1 MKQLELKIQ
10 QPVNVLYVLYLVI
23 EFKIKVNL
31 FMGEGQATVPKTTS
45 YHSIVTVYKMLLLLF
60 TLITTISATDNGTRS
75 ISLPSANIH
84 PPDSFI
90 PISSQSIELNCTGV
104 GVLRWYRGY
113 NFDAPLDK
121 LTQLLEEGIL
131 SLKIDLTKDGYSHGS
146 DDRNRAYFCTA
157 TNTFG
162 VARSRTIQTAYFK
175 GFGDIDNT
183 TVIVRLGEAVALF
196 CNVTQRPIP
205 TIVWY
210 KNDTIIVTNTVNGNP
225 KSILLDD
232 GQYLVIYNLVDDDV
246 AATYKCGVT
255 NVVNPQNSSHKYTLN
270 KVNTIPGGFLVYR
283 PPIANQFVAPH
294 QNVSFYYIAA
304 TNSSDDGNGTLAA
317 AAGNIVNSTAQD
329 HYLLRVRLN
338 NEGTSRSSLVL
349 FLTQNGITVDGSM
362 LEVAYTVV
370 EPLTVTQLSMTVNST
385 LFHRFESESIIFTCA
400 ATGTNITLRWY
411 FNGLPL
417 INDKNT
423 LVLSDLTASSAGV
436 YQCFWD
442 GVFDTDKESISWALQ
457 VLPSTSPTSRAL
469 SNEAI
474 IGILFAV
481 NLLLILVIVSMIII
495 FFKFIRQDNNNKSTT
510 GTTNE
515 EDEPQSVQNEAYG
528 IHNKFMN
535 QESIITK
542 DDSYESLSPPL
553 PPPSPPVYSNVIQ
566 VTETLV

>member
-1 MKQLELKIQ
+1 M
-10 QPVNVLYVLYLVI
+10 
-23 EFKIKVNL
+23 L
-31 FMGEGQATVPKTTS
+31 FL
-45 YHSIVTVYKMLLLLF
+45 II
-60 TLITTISATDNGTRS
+60 TLITTISATDNGTGS

-121 LTQLLEEGIL
+121 LTQILEEGIL
-131 SLKIDLTKDGYSHGS
+131 SLKINLTEDGYSKGL
-146 DDRNRAYFCTA
+146 DDRNCSYFCTA

-162 VARSRTIQTAYFK
+162 VARSRAVQTAYFK

-183 TVIVRLGEAVALF
+183 IVIVKLNEAVALF
-196 CNVTQRPIP
+196 CNVTQRPVP

-210 KNDTIIVTNTVNGNP
+210 KNDKIIVPDAASATSP
-225 KSILLDD
+225 KYTLLDD

-255 NVVNPQNSSHKYTLN
+255 NVVNPQNSSYKYTLN

-294 QNVSFYYIAA
+294 QDVSFYYIAA
-304 TNSSDDGNGTLAA
+304 TNPSGNGNGGTQVA
-317 AAGNIVNSTAQD
+317 AAGTIAKPIATD

-338 NEGTSRSSLVL
+338 NEGASRSSLIL
-349 FLTQNGITVDGSM
+349 FLTHNGITVHGSM

-370 EPLTVTQLSMTVNST
+370 EPLAVTQLSMIANST
-385 LFHRFESESIIFTCA
+385 LFHRFESESIIFNCA

-423 LVLSDLTASSAGV
+423 LVLTDLSASNVGV

-457 VLPSTSPTSRAL
+457 VLPNSSPTKDVRAL
-469 SNEAI
+469 SHEAFT
-474 IGILFAV
+474 GILYGV
-481 NLLLILVIVSMIII
+481 DLLLIVVIVVIIVAV
-495 FFKFIRQDNNNKSTT
+495 FLYIRKRLCNYKSA
-510 GTTNE
+510 TTNE
-515 EDEPQSVQNEAYG
+515 EDEPQAAQNEAYG
-528 IHNKFMN
+528 IRDEFMN
-535 QESIITK
+535 QESIITE
-542 DDSYESLSPPL
+542 DNESYESLSFSPPPPPPPPL
-553 PPPSPPVYSNVIQ
+553 PPPLPASIQ
-566 VTETLV
+566 T

>member
-1 MKQLELKIQ
+1 MAGLLLILSLSLLQLALAEDVIYQPLKKGQEVALAPLMKQIQ
-10 QPVNVLYVLYLVI
+10 STSVKSITGGEVILSNKTDVSTISSVPNKTYATIDSLVNVQENV
-23 EFKIKVNL
+23 
-31 FMGEGQATVPKTTS
+31 S
-45 YHSIVTVYKMLLLLF
+45 YSSLQPNQQESVSGSRTAGTTVYEMLFLII
-60 TLITTISATDNGTRS
+60 TLITTISATDNGTGS

-121 LTQLLEEGIL
+121 LTQILEEGIL
-131 SLKIDLTKDGYSHGS
+131 SLKINLTEDGYS
-146 DDRNRAYFCTA
+146 
-157 TNTFG
+157 
-162 VARSRTIQTAYFK
+162 
-175 GFGDIDNT
+175 FGDIDNT
-183 TVIVRLGEAVALF
+183 IVIVKLNEAVALF
-196 CNVTQRPIP
+196 CNVTQRPVP

-210 KNDTIIVTNTVNGNP
+210 KNDKIIVPDAASATSP
-225 KSILLDD
+225 KYTLLDD

-255 NVVNPQNSSHKYTLN
+255 NVVNPQNSSYKYTLN

-294 QNVSFYYIAA
+294 QDVSFYYIAA
-304 TNSSDDGNGTLAA
+304 TNPSGNGNGGTQVA
-317 AAGNIVNSTAQD
+317 AAGTIAKPIATD

-338 NEGTSRSSLVL
+338 NEGASRSSLIL
-349 FLTQNGITVDGSM
+349 FLTHNGITVHGSM

-370 EPLTVTQLSMTVNST
+370 EPLAVTQLSMIANST
-385 LFHRFESESIIFTCA
+385 LFHRFESESIIFNCA

-423 LVLSDLTASSAGV
+423 LVLTDLSASNVGV

-457 VLPSTSPTSRAL
+457 IPVLPKMS
-469 SNEAI
+469 E
-474 IGILFAV
+474 
-481 NLLLILVIVSMIII
+481 LIYYYARLC
-495 FFKFIRQDNNNKSTT
+495 NYKSA
-510 GTTNE
+510 TTNE
-515 EDEPQSVQNEAYG
+515 EDEPQAAQNEAYG
-528 IHNKFMN
+528 IRDEFMN
-535 QESIITK
+535 QESIITE
-542 DDSYESLSPPL
+542 DNESYESLSFSPPPPPPPPL
-553 PPPSPPVYSNVIQ
+553 PPPLPASIQ
-566 VTETLV
+566 T